1 MSTDVMLRDAP
12 APEISDKREFVTVE
26 RYFEISAESHTRVE
40 YLDGELFY
48 MSGVRYAH
56 GKIQS
61 QLAWLLVGHLDD
73 NEYDVLSSNVC
84 IRARQLAYFF
94 PDLTVVR
101 GKPRFAPGR
110 NDLLNPVLVVEVLSP
125 STRNHDLDNK
135 LPVYRAMPSLEHIL
149 IVEQNHPSVVQHRR
163 AGDAWVQ
170 HQYSELHEIV
180 TLDSLGAS
188 LSLAQIYRGIDFS
201 QS

>member
-1 MSTDVMLRDAP
+1 MSTDVLLRDAP
-12 APEISDKREFVTVE
+12 TPEVSDKREFVTLE

-48 MSGVRYAH
+48 MSGDRYAH
-56 GKIQS
+56 GKIQM

-84 IRARQLAYFF
+84 IRARQMAYFF

-125 STRNHDLDNK
+125 STRNHDLHNK

-149 IVEQNHPSVVQHRR
+149 IVEQNRPSVVQHSR
-163 AGDAWVQ
+163 AGDDWTQSQ
-170 HQYSELHEIV
+170 HAALADIV
-180 TLDSLGAS
+180 SLDSLGAS
-188 LSLAQIYRGIDFS
+188 LSLAQIYRGIDFP

>member
-1 MSTDVMLRDAP
+1 MSADVMLRDAP
-12 APEISDKREFVTVE
+12 APEVPDKREFVTLE

-56 GKIQS
+56 GKIQM
-61 QLAWLLVGHLDD
+61 LIGALLVGHLDD

-84 IRARQLAYFF
+84 IRPRQMAYFF

-149 IVEQNHPSVVQHRR
+149 IVEQNRPSVVQHSR
-163 AGDAWVQ
+163 AGDAWTQ
-170 HQYSELHEIV
+170 HQYSELDDIV
-180 TLDSLGAS
+180 SLDSLGAS
-188 LSLAQIYRGIDFS
+188 LSLAQFYRGIDFL